1 MSSKSLFN
9 SIISNYLAYFKK
21 QENNPIIETE
31 SPQPTQFFDL
41 LNNIKLLGYLSK
53 INSEHRGIIE
63 KHNEEKK
70 NIEYEHYKKMMIL
83 DKNSDN
89 SEISKIHTLMKEA
102 LDTHHKQYPQNSE
115 TIVRISTGKINNIL
129 LKISPTLS
137 MDSNK
142 LKKHPLFKQGQE
154 LNITYNKKNN
164 NDIDYNLPQDISFGF
179 IPVEMRKVY
188 KNGNQLID
196 RTFTITDVDFVMD
209 NVHFTEEWQKFLL
222 QLIPDNL
229 KSTYLE
235 EIEKYNKNNPSL

>member
-9 SIISNYLAYFKK
+9 SIISNYLEYFKK

-70 NIEYEHYKKMMIL
+70 NIEYEHYKKMMKL

-115 TIVRISTGKINNIL
+115 TIARISKGKINNIL

-137 MDSNK
+137 MDLNK
-142 LKKHPLFKQGQE
+142 LKKHPLFKQGQKLE
-154 LNITYNKKNN
+154 ITYSEN

-188 KNGNQLID
+188 KNGNHLID
-196 RTFTITDVDFVMD
+196 RNFTITDVDFVMD
-209 NVHFTEEWQKFLL
+209 NVHFTEEWQKFILDLL
-222 QLIPDNL
+222 PDKL
-229 KSTYLE
+229 KCDYLK
-235 EIEKYNKNNPSL
+235 EIEHYNKNNPSL